1 MTDDGLVDFAANY
14 VSGEAACMVIAKHFS
29 RFLSGKDLF
38 KMRSCG
44 IRCIARLSLT
54 IGWTYSSGEHGLNR
68 LRIGVNSLFSLVGDR
83 SACRLFLPTCFLSSW
98 AHMYVSS
105 GRSTY

>member
-54 IGWTYSSGEHGLNR
+54 IGWTYSSGEHGLQPPENWDELVVLAR
-68 LRIGVNSLFSLVGDR
+68 RGPVSMQAFSADV
-83 SACRLFLPTCFLSSW
+83 FLKLLG
-98 AHMYVSS
+98 AYV
-105 GRSTY
+105 R